1 MTAVVP
7 EVFEIKQHDL
17 EPPLVS
23 GISGSAGDLS
33 TVSSWK
39 VIAKHGVIPAWT
51 DSAPTV
57 AVGSPATSATI
68 THNWATGQT
77 DTPGTQRVEYEATW
91 PGGRK
96 QTFPADGYVIVHVL
110 PDLG

>member
-1 MTAVVP
+1 MT

-17 EPPLVS
+17 EPPLVADL
-23 GISGSAGDLS
+23 SGSVGDLS
-33 TVSSWK
+33 TVVSWK

-51 DSAPTV
+51 DNAPTV
-57 AVGSPATSATI
+57 AVGAPPTTATI
-68 THNWATGQT
+68 THNWVAGQT
-77 DTPGTQRVEYEATW
+77 DMVGTQRVEYEATW

-96 QTFPADGYVIVHVL
+96 QTFPVDGYVTVRVV